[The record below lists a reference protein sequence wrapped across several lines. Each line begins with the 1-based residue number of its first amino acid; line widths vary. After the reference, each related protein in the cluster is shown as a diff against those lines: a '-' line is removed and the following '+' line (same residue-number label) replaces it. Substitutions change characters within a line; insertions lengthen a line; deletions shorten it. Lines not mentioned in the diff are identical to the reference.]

1 MEKFFEDLLGAIIN
15 GHRKPY
21 VYNMSIIINLTWI
34 FTYLIINTL
43 INNCY
48 TMSRSF
54 MHSRFHSFFLLHV
67 VNIRFPVSIN
77 DRTQQILKKLFHNC
91 VTIVYQS
98 INN

>member
-21 VYNMSIIINLTWI
+21 VYSMYQKKPMKTAINKAT
-34 FTYLIINTL
+34 
-43 INNCY
+43 
-48 TMSRSF
+48 R
-54 MHSRFHSFFLLHV
+54 H
-67 VNIRFPVSIN
+67 
-77 DRTQQILKKLFHNC
+77 C